1 MLLAYI
7 DEIGETG
14 AFVSKTD
21 ARFKTSPAFGY
32 AGFVIP
38 AESARKFGSIFV
50 QEKRSLF
57 ATDLVGVENPG
68 RWERKGA
75 DIFRPSTHENYPQQ
89 LRVFNGLVKCA
100 VDLGASLFYYADEK
114 PLGTPKQTQL
124 DTEARETAAMRETL
138 NRLCSHADHGEQN
151 LMVLIDQINESQ
163 RAKRLPNMYGHILS
177 RTADR
182 QEMRRIIEPPMHVD
196 STLSANIQFADWIAA
211 AMTRAI
217 EYQLIENSPYDWIPS
232 RLAPLRKSFTY
243 ESKLHLN
250 QRAIVDLNNRDI
262 LDVKRPVFPP
272 IAGQRLSASVDP
284 AILRKI
290 YGAAQSAPS
299 SAKQLTPTG
308 NGIDH
313 SRRSVGTVSREAHS
327 PTE

>member
-14 AFVSKTD
+14 AFVSKSD

-38 AESARKFGSIFV
+38 ADKARQFGSIFF
-50 QEKRSLF
+50 QAKCSLF

-75 DIFRPSTHENYPQQ
+75 DIFRPLTHQKYPQQ
-89 LRVFNGLVKCA
+89 LRVFNSLVKRA
-100 VDLGASLFYYADEK
+100 TGLGASLFYYADEK
-114 PLGTPKQTQL
+114 PLGTPAQTQL

-138 NRLCSHADHGEQN
+138 NRLCRHANSHDQN

-177 RTADR
+177 RAADR
-182 QEMRRIIEPPMHVD
+182 QEMLRIIEPPMHVD

-211 AMTRAI
+211 AITRAI
-217 EYQLIENSPYDWIPS
+217 EYQVIENSPYDWIPS
-232 RLAPLRKSFTY
+232 HLAPIRESFTY

-250 QRAIVDLNNRDI
+250 HKAIDDLNNRNV
-262 LDVKRPVFPP
+262 LNPRRPAFPT
-272 IAGQRLSASVDP
+272 IAGQRFSNSVDP
-284 AILRKI
+284 ATLRKI
-290 YGAAQSAPS
+290 RGIAQ
-299 SAKQLTPTG
+299 K
-308 NGIDH
+308 
-313 SRRSVGTVSREAHS
+313 AH
-327 PTE
+327 

>member
-21 ARFKTSPAFGY
+21 SRYRTSPAFGY

-38 AESARKFGSIFV
+38 AEKARQFGSIFV
-50 QEKRSLF
+50 QEKRALF
-57 ATDLVGVENPG
+57 ATDLIGVENPG
-68 RWERKGA
+68 TWERKGA
-75 DIFRPSTHENYPQQ
+75 DIFRPLTHESYPQQ
-89 LRVFNGLVKCA
+89 LRVFNGLVRRA

-124 DTEARETAAMRETL
+124 NTEARETSAMRETL
-138 NRLCSHADHGEQN
+138 NRLCSHAEHNEKN

-177 RTADR
+177 RAAER
-182 QEMRRIIEPPMHVD
+182 QEMRRVIEPPMHVD

-211 AMTRAI
+211 ALTRAI
-217 EYQLIENSPYDWIPS
+217 EYQLIEDSPYDWIPS
-232 RLAPLRKSFTY
+232 RLAPIQKSFTHD
-243 ESKLHLN
+243 SKLHLN
-250 QRAIVDLNNRDI
+250 QKAVPDINHRHI
-262 LDVKRPVFPP
+262 LDAKRTVFPP
-272 IAGQRLSASVDP
+272 VAGQRFSNSVDP

-290 YGAAQSAPS
+290 YAATQRA
-299 SAKQLTPTG
+299 
-308 NGIDH
+308 
-313 SRRSVGTVSREAHS
+313 R
-327 PTE
+327 

>member
-21 ARFKTSPAFGY
+21 TRYKTSPAFGY

-38 AESARKFGSIFV
+38 AENARKFGSIFV
-50 QEKRSLF
+50 QEKRLLF
-57 ATDLVGVENPG
+57 ATDLKGVENPG

-75 DIFRPSTHENYPQQ
+75 DIFRPLTHQNYPQQ
-89 LRVFNGLVKCA
+89 LRVFNGLVRRA
-100 VDLGASLFYYADEK
+100 TELGASLFYYANEK
-114 PLGTPKQTQL
+114 PLGTPRQTTL
-124 DTEARETAAMRETL
+124 DAEARETAAMRETL
-138 NRLCSHADHGEQN
+138 NRLCSHADYHERN

-177 RTADR
+177 RAADR

-211 AMTRAI
+211 ALTRAI
-217 EYQLIENSPYDWIPS
+217 EFQLIENSPYDWIPAC
-232 RLAPLRKSFTY
+232 LAPLRNSFTY

-250 QRAIVDLNNRDI
+250 QRAIVDLNKG
-262 LDVKRPVFPP
+262 DVLHTKRAVFPP
-272 IAGQRLSASVDP
+272 IAGQRLSNSVDP
-284 AILRKI
+284 AILRRI
-290 YGAAQSAPS
+290 YGAAQEAPS
-299 SAKQLTPTG
+299 HGVRQR
-308 NGIDH
+308 NGH
-313 SRRSVGTVSREAHS
+313 
-327 PTE
+327 

>member
-21 ARFKTSPAFGY
+21 KRYNTSPAFGY
-32 AGFVIP
+32 AGFMIP
-38 AESARKFGSIFV
+38 AENARQFASIFV
-50 QEKRSLF
+50 QEKRLLF

-75 DIFRPSTHENYPQQ
+75 DIFRPLTHEHYPHQ
-89 LRVFNGLVKCA
+89 LRVFNGLVKRA
-100 VDLGASLFYYADEK
+100 IDLGASLFYYADEK
-114 PLGTPKQTQL
+114 PLGTPQQTQL

-138 NRLCSHADHGEQN
+138 NRLCSRADRSDQN
-151 LMVLIDQINESQ
+151 LIVLIDQINESQ

-177 RTADR
+177 RAADR

-211 AMTRAI
+211 AITRAI
-217 EYQLIENSPYDWIPS
+217 EYQLIESSPFDWIPS
-232 RLAPLRKSFTY
+232 LLAPLRGSFTY

-250 QRAIVDLNNRDI
+250 QRSISDLNHSEI
-262 LDVKRPVFPP
+262 LAAHRSVFPP
-272 IAGQRLSASVDP
+272 IAGQRLSNSVDP
-284 AILRKI
+284 AVLRKI
-290 YGAAQSAPS
+290 YGAAQ
-299 SAKQLTPTG
+299 
-308 NGIDH
+308 
-313 SRRSVGTVSREAHS
+313 R
-327 PTE
+327 